1 MANKY
6 QLDIFPEM
14 YTNPL
19 TKVKE
24 KQGGQSQGL
33 FSELLQPAPRSFLD
47 STVANIMGR
56 GDPSAG
62 VRQQLA
68 GATPQGRID
77 ILAPFAKT
85 LQEQEYI
92 ETQRAKIK
100 KQEQDQ
106 NVIFN
111 AQAKAVGEKQP
122 QEFIDFLE
130 NSPVSVAAKYMM
142 EKPEKIKYGVMG
154 NPETGWYVTEDGLP
168 VGKKFKG
175 ETEVQRE
182 KEEKNKLLNS
192 IQDGRNVRASVYKAR
207 KTLDDPRV
215 KNLQKLFG
223 GWSGLLKFLPN
234 TAQRTLS
241 NDMDTIRNMLGFSE
255 LRKMKDSGTSLG
267 QVSNFENRALQT
279 IIDKLDDFSTRED
292 LLNALDEI
300 EARTNRLEE
309 LSKLNPDATLGE
321 IGQDADWENPSFRQ
335 YALSTGL
342 VQKITP
348 MHDLQTNKFKAYMV
362 TDKNGDVYR
371 FDPPYGLEKYQQN

>member
-1 MANKY
+1 MANRYK
-6 QLDIFPEM
+6 LDIFPEM

-47 STVANIMGR
+47 STVANLMGR

-85 LQEQEYI
+85 LPEQEYI

-106 NVIFN
+106 NVILS
-111 AQAKAVGEKQP
+111 AQAKAFGANQP
-122 QEFIDFLE
+122 QEFIDFLA

-175 ETEVQRE
+175 ENEVRRE

-207 KTLDDPRV
+207 KTLEDPRV
-215 KNLQKLFG
+215 KDLRDVVG
-223 GWSGLLKFLPN
+223 GWAGIAGYLPN
-234 TAQRTLS
+234 TQERSLR
-241 NDMDTIRNMLGFSE
+241 NDIETIKNMLGFSE

-267 QVSNFENRALQT
+267 QVSNFENRSLQT
-279 IIDKLDDFSTRED
+279 ILDKLDTLSTTED

-300 EARTNRLEE
+300 EARSNRLEE
-309 LSKLNPDATLGE
+309 LSKLNPDSTLGE
-321 IGQDADWENPSFRQ
+321 IGHDADWENPRFRQ

-342 VQKITP
+342 AQKIEI
-348 MHDLQTNKFKAYMV
+348 MRQENGEFEAYMV
-362 TDKNGDVYR
+362 TDKNGDLYR
-371 FDPPYGLEKYQQN
+371 FNPPYGLEKYQQN